1 MTGRV
6 FFELI
11 YMSRIVDD
19 LHRSAQLVK
28 AIGDSLLPD
37 GRSLSEALTIDG
49 IPYWEVF
56 IVELS
61 RIYIPPCLSGN
72 DGKGILAK
80 VIRPN
85 LVRAKYFARD
95 LARLHKHRLEYSD
108 QPASEAILCLDF
120 SDHISRDVV
129 QPVVRYLADHQDRKI
144 TCLRDREWSVS
155 AGTSHPNVL
164 RRTTWNF
171 WCDELRLK
179 ARGLRRQLG
188 LTKKSLIESK
198 ALEQIV
204 DAIDQDLWGIIQPAL
219 NRLLIGEFSSL
230 IRHGVLSR
238 HILEQ
243 QRPSLVIAG
252 DIADPRT
259 RIYILQC
266 KAMDIPCL
274 ALQFGMIGPASIEWR
289 FFPAD
294 LVAVW
299 GEDSKETLISHGVPS
314 NQIAI
319 TGSPRNDSLFNFP
332 ASEAAAVKKKL
343 GIPGGFPVVLLAST
357 FQMKSYDKYSDPELL
372 RAMKKAI
379 FDSADQFNNVYLV
392 VKPHPSEDEN
402 ETKSFASTNPNIIF
416 VSRTEDIREL
426 IMICDCFISFGSTA
440 TVDALLLNRLVI
452 CPAFPGWVW
461 SNFFI
466 DTGAVHS
473 PASPVEIRDV
483 FKLLSTSSHT
493 KLANQLA
500 PARDQLVKRWIY
512 RNDGLG
518 AQRIANL
525 ALSLLPDSGNSTS
538 SLPPPISQL

>member
-1 MTGRV
+1 MP
-6 FFELI
+6 EI
-11 YMSRIVDD
+11 IED
-19 LHRSAQLVK
+19 LRRSSQLVK
-28 AIGDSLLPD
+28 SIGNSLLPD
-37 GRSLSEALTIDG
+37 GRSLSDALTMDG

-56 IVELS
+56 AVELS
-61 RIYIPPCLSGN
+61 RIYLPPCLSAG
-72 DGKGILAK
+72 DGKGIFSK

-95 LARLHKHRLEYSD
+95 LARLSKHCLEYSD

-144 TCLRDREWSVS
+144 TCLRDREWSDS
-155 AGTSHPNVL
+155 AGISYPSVFY
-164 RRTTWNF
+164 RTTWNY
-171 WCDELRLK
+171 WSTELRLK
-179 ARGLRRQLG
+179 ARGLGRQLD
-188 LTKKSLIESK
+188 LTKKLLSKSK
-198 ALEQIV
+198 ALKQII
-204 DAIDQDLWGIIQPAL
+204 DAIDPDLWGVIQPAL
-219 NRLLIGEFSSL
+219 NRLLVGEFASL
-230 IRHGVLSR
+230 IRHGILSR

-259 RIYILQC
+259 RIYLLQC
-266 KAMDIPCL
+266 KALGIPSL

-289 FFPAD
+289 FFPAN

-299 GEDSKETLISHGVPS
+299 GEDSKETLISHGIS
-314 NQIAI
+314 SSQIAI
-319 TGSPRNDSLFNFP
+319 TGSPRNDALFNFP
-332 ASEAAAVKKKL
+332 TSEIAAIKKKR
-343 GIPGGFPVVLLAST
+343 GIPDGCPIVLLAST
-357 FQMKSYDKYSDPELL
+357 FRLKSYDKYSDPEIL
-372 RAMKKAI
+372 RAMKRAI

-416 VSRTEDIREL
+416 VSRAEDIREL

-440 TVDALLLNRLVI
+440 TVDALLSNKLVI

-473 PASPVEIRDV
+473 PCSTEEIRDV
-483 FKLLSTSSHT
+483 FKLISTSSYS
-493 KLANQLA
+493 LLVNQRA
-500 PARDQLVKRWIY
+500 SARDKLVEQWIY

-525 ALSLLPDSGNSTS
+525 ALSMLPDRCNATA
-538 SLPPPISQL
+538 SLVPPTSQL

>member
-1 MTGRV
+1 MA
-6 FFELI
+6 E
-11 YMSRIVDD
+11 IVDD
-19 LHRSAQLVK
+19 LRRSAQLVK
-28 AIGDSLLPD
+28 MIGDSLLPD
-37 GRSLSEALTIDG
+37 GRSVSETLTMEG

-56 IVELS
+56 AVELS
-61 RIYIPPCLSGN
+61 RIYLPPCLSGN
-72 DGKGILAK
+72 DCKGIFAK

-85 LVRAKYFARD
+85 LVRAKYFLRD
-95 LARLHKHRLEYSD
+95 LARLHKHRLQYSD

-129 QPVVRYLADHQDRKI
+129 QPVVRYLAEHQDRKI
-144 TCLRDREWSVS
+144 TCLRDREWSTS
-155 AGTSHPNVL
+155 AGTSHPNAL
-164 RRTTWNF
+164 FRTTWNY
-171 WCDELRLK
+171 WSDELRLK
-179 ARGLRRQLG
+179 ARGLRRQLR
-188 LTKKSLIESK
+188 LIKKSLVKSK
-198 ALEQIV
+198 FLEQIV
-204 DAIDQDLWGIIQPAL
+204 NATEADLWEIIQPAL
-219 NRLLIGEFSSL
+219 NRLLDGEFASL

-238 HILEQ
+238 CILEQ

-266 KAMDIPCL
+266 KALGIPCL

-299 GEDSKETLISHGVPS
+299 GENSKETLISHGIS
-314 NQIAI
+314 SRQIAI
-319 TGSPRNDSLFNFP
+319 TGSPRNDALFNFP
-332 ASEAAAVKKKL
+332 TSEIAAIKKKR
-343 GIPGGFPVVLLAST
+343 GIPVGCPVVLLAST
-357 FQMKSYDKYSDPELL
+357 FRLQSYDKYSDPELL
-372 RAMKKAI
+372 RAMKRAI

-416 VSRTEDIREL
+416 VSRTEDILEL

-440 TVDALLLNRLVI
+440 TVDALLSNKLVI

-473 PASPVEIRDV
+473 PCSPEEIRDV
-483 FKLLSTSSHT
+483 FKLISTANHT
-493 KLANQLA
+493 ILANQLA
-500 PARDQLVKRWIY
+500 PARDQLVEHWIY

-525 ALSLLPDSGNSTS
+525 ALSMLPGRCNSTG
-538 SLPPPISQL
+538 SLVLPISQL

>member
-1 MTGRV
+1 MA
-6 FFELI
+6 E
-11 YMSRIVDD
+11 IVDD

-28 AIGDSLLPD
+28 SIGDSLLPD
-37 GRSLSEALTIDG
+37 GRSLSDALTMDG
-49 IPYWEVF
+49 ISYWEVF
-56 IVELS
+56 AVELS
-61 RIYIPPCLSGN
+61 RIYLPPCLSGD
-72 DGKGILAK
+72 DGNGIFSK
-80 VIRPN
+80 IIRPN

-95 LARLHKHRLEYSD
+95 LARLRKHRLEYSS

-120 SDHISRDVV
+120 SDHISRDVI

-144 TCLRDREWSVS
+144 TCIRDREWSVS

-164 RRTTWNF
+164 CRTTWNF
-171 WCDELRLK
+171 WCDKLRLK
-179 ARGLRRQLG
+179 AQGLRRQLN
-188 LTKKSLIESK
+188 LTKKSLTKSK

-204 DAIDQDLWGIIQPAL
+204 DAIDPDLWGKIQPAL
-219 NRLLIGEFSSL
+219 NRLLVGEFASL

-243 QRPSLVIAG
+243 QRPSLVFAG

-266 KAMDIPCL
+266 KALGIPCL
-274 ALQFGMIGPASIEWR
+274 GLQFGMIGPASIEWR

-299 GEDSKETLISHGVPS
+299 GEDSKETLISHGVSS
-314 NQIAI
+314 NQIVI

-332 ASEAAAVKKKL
+332 VSEIVTIKNRL
-343 GIPGGFPVVLLAST
+343 GIREGCPVILLAST
-357 FQMKSYDKYSDPELL
+357 FQLNSYDKYSDPKLL
-372 RAMKKAI
+372 HAMKKAI
-379 FDSADQFNNVYLV
+379 FDSTDQFNNIYLV

-416 VSRTEDIREL
+416 VARTEDIREL
-426 IMICDCFISFGSTA
+426 IKICDCFISFGSTA
-440 TVDALLLNRLVI
+440 TVDALLSNKLVI

-461 SNFFI
+461 SKLFI

-473 PASPVEIRDV
+473 PASFEEIRDV
-483 FKLLSTSSHT
+483 FKLISTSSHT
-493 KLANQLA
+493 ILANQLA
-500 PARDQLVKRWIY
+500 TARDQLVEHWIY
-512 RNDGLG
+512 RNDGLS

-525 ALSLLPDSGNSTS
+525 ALSMIQGRCNSTG
-538 SLPPPISQL
+538 SLVPPISQL

>member
-1 MTGRV
+1 
-6 FFELI
+6 
-11 YMSRIVDD
+11 MSEIVDD
-19 LHRSAQLVK
+19 LRRSALLVK
-28 AIGDSLLPD
+28 SIGGSLLPD
-37 GRSLSEALTIDG
+37 GRTLSDALTIDG

-56 IVELS
+56 AVELS
-61 RIYIPPCLSGN
+61 RIYLPPCLSGI
-72 DGKGILAK
+72 DGKGFFAK

-95 LARLHKHRLEYSD
+95 LVRLNKHLNEYSVLSSC
-108 QPASEAILCLDF
+108 AAILCLDF

-129 QPVVRYLADHQDRKI
+129 QPVVLDLADNHDKKI
-144 TCLRDREWSVS
+144 ICLRDREWLHSS
-155 AGTSHPNVL
+155 GTSHPNVL
-164 RRTTWNF
+164 FRTTWNF
-171 WCDELRLK
+171 WGDELRLN
-179 ARGLRRQLG
+179 ARSLGRQLG
-188 LTKKSLIESK
+188 TIRKLLTKSK
-198 ALEQIV
+198 ALEHIV
-204 DAIDQDLWGIIQPAL
+204 DEIDPNLQGVIQPAL
-219 NRLLIGEFSSL
+219 NRLLVGEFASL

-243 QRPSLVIAG
+243 QRPSLVFAG

-266 KAMDIPCL
+266 KALGIPCL
-274 ALQFGMIGPASIEWR
+274 GLQFGMIGPASIEWS

-314 NQIAI
+314 SKIAI

-332 ASEAAAVKKKL
+332 ASETFAIKKKL
-343 GIPGGFPVVLLAST
+343 SIPEGYPVVLLAST
-357 FQMKSYDKYSDPELL
+357 FQLENYDKYSAPELL

-426 IMICDCFISFGSTA
+426 IKICDCFISFGSTA
-440 TVDALLLNRLVI
+440 TVDALLLNKLVI

-461 SNFFI
+461 SKLFI

-473 PASPVEIRDV
+473 PTSPEEISDV
-483 FKLLSTSSHT
+483 FKLISTSRYAI
-493 KLANQLA
+493 LGNQLT
-500 PARDQLVKRWIY
+500 PARDQLLENWIY
-512 RNDGLG
+512 RNDGLS
-518 AQRIANL
+518 AKRIANL
-525 ALSLLPDSGNSTS
+525 ALSMLPGGRNATDS
-538 SLPPPISQL
+538 LFPPIPQL

>member
-1 MTGRV
+1 MSMFRPAS
-6 FFELI
+6 FLLI
-11 YMSRIVDD
+11 YMAEIVDD
-19 LHRSAQLVK
+19 LRRSAQLVK
-28 AIGDSLLPD
+28 SIGGSLLPD
-37 GRSLSEALTIDG
+37 GRTLSDALTMDG

-56 IVELS
+56 AVELS
-61 RIYIPPCLSGN
+61 RIYLPPCLSGN
-72 DGKGILAK
+72 DGKGVFAK
-80 VIRPN
+80 VVRPN

-95 LARLHKHRLEYSD
+95 LARLRKHRHEYSG

-129 QPVVRYLADHQDRKI
+129 QPVVRELADHQDKKI
-144 TCLRDREWSVS
+144 ICLRDHEWNGS

-164 RRTTWNF
+164 SRTTWNF
-171 WCDELRLK
+171 WSDELRVK

-188 LTKKSLIESK
+188 LTRKSLTKSK

-204 DAIDQDLWGIIQPAL
+204 DAIDPNLRGVIQPAL
-219 NRLLIGEFSSL
+219 NRLLVGEFASL

-238 HILEQ
+238 HILQQ
-243 QRPSLVIAG
+243 QRPSLVFAG

-266 KAMDIPCL
+266 KALGIPCL
-274 ALQFGMIGPASIEWR
+274 GLQFGLIGPASIEWR

-319 TGSPRNDSLFNFP
+319 TGSPRNDSLFNFS
-332 ASEAAAVKKKL
+332 ASEAVVIKKKL
-343 GIPGGFPVVLLAST
+343 GIPERSPVVLLAST
-357 FQMKSYDKYSDPELL
+357 FQLKSYDKYSAPELL

-379 FDSADQFNNVYLV
+379 FDSADQYSTIYLV

-402 ETKSFASTNPNIIF
+402 ETKSFASTNSKIIF

-426 IMICDCFISFGSTA
+426 IKICDCFISFGSTA
-440 TVDALLLNRLVI
+440 TVDALLSNKLVV
-452 CPAFPGWVW
+452 CPAFPGWIW
-461 SNFFI
+461 SKFLI

-473 PASPVEIRDV
+473 PASPEEIRDV
-483 FKLLSTSSHT
+483 FRLISTSCHSI
-493 KLANQLA
+493 LASQLA
-500 PARDQLVKRWIY
+500 PARDRLVEHWIY

-518 AQRIANL
+518 AQRIASL
-525 ALSLLPDSGNSTS
+525 ALSMLPGRCNATGF
-538 SLPPPISQL
+538 